1 MGGVYFHQR
10 LLRSPP
16 DPLGVVV
23 AMARRNSTDL
33 LLMQV
38 RKLFARAATALEQKI
53 FNSGPRCCAP
63 QRNCRCAA
71 SAALHFFFLCMAA
84 MRLKFLWLR
93 DKYSSIGRPQWQKN
107 VPALQPLWKS
117 YFVSR
122 ARCNLWPYE
131 WMGEEHEPGVVIKR
145 IRHHLGTY
153 ADLPHGWTLEYKRTL
168 RPPAH

>member
-1 MGGVYFHQR
+1 MRRSEIVGA
-10 LLRSPP
+10 LR
-16 DPLGVVV
+16 
-23 AMARRNSTDL
+23 
-33 LLMQV
+33 
-38 RKLFARAATALEQKI
+38 
-53 FNSGPRCCAP
+53 
-63 QRNCRCAA
+63 
-71 SAALHFFFLCMAA
+71 ALHYIFFYLCMAA

-131 WMGEEHEPGVVIKR
+131 WMGEEHEPGIVIKR